1 MTNSGMIMKDLNW
14 LYMLDVLAG
23 AKFSNYGLQC
33 LAELN
38 CGDVKS
44 RTEYPLLTQRLY
56 TPTQMEKFAMQ

>member
-1 MTNSGMIMKDLNW
+1 MKDLNW
-14 LYMLDVLAG
+14 VYMLDVLAG

-44 RTEYPLLTQRLY
+44 RTEYALLTNRLY
-56 TPTQMEKFAMQ
+56 TPTPMEKFAMK

>member
-1 MTNSGMIMKDLNW
+1 MKDLNW
-14 LYMLDVLAG
+14 IYMLDVLSG
-23 AKFSNYGLQC
+23 AKFSNHGLQC

-56 TPTQMEKFAMQ
+56 TPTMMEKFDAK

>member
-1 MTNSGMIMKDLNW
+1 MIMKDLNW
-14 LYMLDVLAG
+14 VYMLDVLAG

-44 RTEYPLLTQRLY
+44 RTEYPLLTNRLY
-56 TPTQMEKFAMQ
+56 TPTPMEKFAAK

>member
-1 MTNSGMIMKDLNW
+1 MIMKDLNW

-56 TPTQMEKFAMQ
+56 TPTRMEKFAMQ